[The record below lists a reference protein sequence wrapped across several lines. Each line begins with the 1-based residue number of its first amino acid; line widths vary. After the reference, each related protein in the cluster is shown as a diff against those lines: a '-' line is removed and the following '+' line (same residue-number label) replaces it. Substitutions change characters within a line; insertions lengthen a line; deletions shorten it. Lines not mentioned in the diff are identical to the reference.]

1 MDVSA
6 EWRAVEKGEC
16 ITGKEAYKDYRLNS
30 KIRDPKKFDYYTDY
44 KRITRKI
51 WKRVAQDS
59 VEYEGGVYAKGFFYI
74 VPEVIA
80 NIAFATNRFN
90 KNYVDPM
97 RSTGGDMYTILF
109 VNLFREFKYNFWSMD
124 GLFTQNYKK
133 RASKLFRKIR
143 PKYKF
148 LLDTLL
154 NPNK

>member
-6 EWRAVEKGEC
+6 EWKAVEKGRC
-16 ITGKEAYKDYRLNS
+16 ITGREAYKDYRLTS

-51 WKRVAQDS
+51 WRRVAQDS
-59 VEYEGGVYAKGFFYI
+59 VEYEGGVFSKGFFYI

-80 NIAFATNRFN
+80 NIPFATSRFN

-97 RSTGGDMYTILF
+97 RSTGGDMYTILY
-109 VNLFREFKYNFWSMD
+109 VNLFREFKYSFWSID
-124 GLFTQNYKK
+124 GLFAQNYKK

-154 NPNK
+154 NLNK